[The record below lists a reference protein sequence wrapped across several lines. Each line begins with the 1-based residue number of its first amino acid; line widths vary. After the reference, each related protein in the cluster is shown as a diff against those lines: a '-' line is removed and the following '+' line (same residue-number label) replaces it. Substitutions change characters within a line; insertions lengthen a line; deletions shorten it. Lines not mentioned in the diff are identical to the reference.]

1 MRRGR
6 SISNSEDVI
15 DSRDVIARLE
25 ELRDERDSAESPEA
39 WAEENAGDAD
49 ELTALEALA
58 EEGEGCADWQHG
70 AGLIRESYFE
80 DYARELAEDIG
91 AIGRGMQQ
99 WPLHCI
105 DWEKAADELKMDC
118 TAVDFD
124 GVTYYVRG

>member
-39 WAEENAGDAD
+39 WAEENADDAE
-49 ELTALEALA
+49 ELKALEALA
-58 EEGEGCADWQHG
+58 EEGEGCADWTHG

-91 AIGRGMQQ
+91 AIGRDMQ

-105 DWEKAADELKMDC
+105 DWEKAADELKMDY
-118 TAVDFD
+118 TTVDFD
-124 GVTYYVRG
+124 GVTYYVRS